1 MFAYIF
7 ALLFALLLYAYDLAA
22 AHHILAVVTS
32 IAWLYASRAPANVP
46 AAVVAELQ
54 QRLDAE
60 KAKCTELENLIA
72 QQKIKQ
78 ADLLEK
84 RTALQRLRE
93 QNRECME
100 NYISEI
106 ASKERQIEEVKE
118 KLLAATNDRNAKIEE
133 DVVCLCVG
141 IAPATVPAAVAAE
154 LQRLLTEQKCEAA
167 ALLEGYMALQSLYER
182 EHGFV
187 DEYTRAFEQLKCE
200 YKKLEEKL
208 HAVTSDRDAKIEEL
222 ENFQTKLN
230 ARSE

>member
-1 MFAYIF
+1 MYAYIF
-7 ALLFALLLYAYDLAA
+7 ALLFALLLYAFDLAT

-32 IAWLYASRAPANVP
+32 IAWLYASKAPANVP

-84 RTALQRLRE
+84 RTALQHLRE
-93 QNRECME
+93 QNRERME

-118 KLLAATNDRNAKIEE
+118 KLLAATNDHNAKIEE
-133 DVVCLCVG
+133 GKYL
-141 IAPATVPAAVAAE
+141 
-154 LQRLLTEQKCEAA
+154 
-167 ALLEGYMALQSLYER
+167 
-182 EHGFV
+182 
-187 DEYTRAFEQLKCE
+187 RA
-200 YKKLEEKL
+200 
-208 HAVTSDRDAKIEEL
+208 
-222 ENFQTKLN
+222 KLN
-230 ARSE
+230 AHPE

>member
-133 DVVCLCVG
+133 
-141 IAPATVPAAVAAE
+141 AAE

>member
-133 DVVCLCVG
+133 
-141 IAPATVPAAVAAE
+141 AAE

-222 ENFQTKLN
+222 ENFQTKLS